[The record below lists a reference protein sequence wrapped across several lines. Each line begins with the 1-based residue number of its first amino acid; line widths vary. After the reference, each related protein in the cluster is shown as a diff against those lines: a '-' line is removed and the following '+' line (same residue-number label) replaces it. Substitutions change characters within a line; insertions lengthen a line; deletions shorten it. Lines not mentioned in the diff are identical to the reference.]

1 MSVRAR
7 LNWNL
12 EVLVFKERGRLENP
26 EKNLLE
32 QEREQNQQ
40 QTQPTYGVEA
50 RIQTWAT
57 LVVEASALTTVP
69 PLLPLHTS
77 TFNCT
82 VSLP

>member
-1 MSVRAR
+1 MSVRTR
-7 LNWNL
+7 SKWNL
-12 EVLVFKERGRLENP
+12 EVLVFKERGRLENQ

-32 QEREQNQQ
+32 QGREWNQQ
-40 QTQPTYGVEA
+40 QTQPTYGVDA
-50 RIQTWAT
+50 RIQTRAT
-57 LVVEASALTTVP
+57 LVAEAGALTTVP

>member
-1 MSVRAR
+1 M
-7 LNWNL
+7 
-12 EVLVFKERGRLENP
+12 LVFKERGRLENQ

-32 QEREQNQQ
+32 QGREWNQQ
-40 QTQPTYGVEA
+40 QTQPTHGVDA

-57 LVVEASALTTVP
+57 LVAEASPLTTVP

-77 TFNCT
+77 TFNNCT

>member
-1 MSVRAR
+1 MSVHTRS
-7 LNWNL
+7 NWNL
-12 EVLVFKERGRLENP
+12 EVLVFKERGRLENL

-32 QEREQNQQ
+32 QGREWNQQ
-40 QTQPTYGVEA
+40 QTQSKYGVDA
-50 RIQTWAT
+50 RIQTRAT
-57 LVVEASALTTVP
+57 LVVEVGALTTVP